1 MNDTT
6 QFDLMSKADLSRIQG
21 YFQFLYEIMKVKNQD
36 SDKSPGGGA
45 SCYYQITIKVKEI
58 WI

>member
-36 SDKSPGGGA
+36 SNKSPEGGVG
-45 SCYYQITIKVKEI
+45 CYYQITIKVKEI
-58 WI
+58 WV